1 MINFRN
7 LILETEF
14 KIILMKNRINIVN
27 YQNIIEIKDKYI
39 EVDYTGGKVIIEGRN
54 MSLQKM
60 LNDEILL
67 TGKIENVKFIW
78 LN

>member
-67 TGKIENVKFIW
+67 TGKIENVKFI
-78 LN
+78 

>member
-78 LN
+78 SK

>member
-78 LN
+78 LK